1 MQKLLDMYYE
11 QWGWDANGIP
21 TEEKLEELG
30 LSDLVKGFWRL
41 FAPMSKQST
50 KTWLDNWQQN
60 TLLPHPKDAL
70 SLCWQAILAGRV
82 ELQPVLARRLTIVEV
97 LSDGRP
103 HTRHDLLQAVE
114 DRLGPGCFGKSP
126 GQTLWADIRALRAR
140 DLRIG
145 YSRGPG
151 TEGYYLK
158 YPPLGVLVK
167 QGWEDSPN
175 PVQIEIYRSMSN
187 IRKMQAMFD
196 LFEFVLHQAQ
206 VGTRWR
212 HPDWSDEEIEAEA
225 RRLVTGV
232 EQALEKA

>member
-1 MQKLLDMYYE
+1 
-11 QWGWDANGIP
+11 
-21 TEEKLEELG
+21 
-30 LSDLVKGFWRL
+30 
-41 FAPMSKQST
+41 MSNHST

-60 TLLPHPKDAL
+60 TLLPHTKDAL
-70 SLCWQAILAGRV
+70 SLCRLAILAGHV
-82 ELQPVLARRLTIVEV
+82 ELQPALAQRLAIIEV

-103 HTRHDLLQAVE
+103 HTRQHLLQAVE
-114 DRLGPGCFGKSP
+114 NRLGPGCFGKSP
-126 GQTLWADIRALRAR
+126 WQTLWADMRALRAS

-145 YSRGPG
+145 YSRSPG

-158 YPPLGVLVK
+158 YPPLGALVK

-232 EQALEKA
+232 EQAPEKA